1 MSTIFR
7 EIEGQLD
14 QIPVSRETVEAFL
27 ARMEQDLRTSEKL
40 RKEDPA
46 WALAIAHQAI
56 HNGCAALM
64 AAHGY
69 RARVDGHHWTAIRSA
84 RLALPKHAALLRRA
98 EHLRRMRHRTVYGG
112 IHTPSQSDVDAALSL
127 ARRLAAVLAKAARA
141 ALTRKPGEEPSKK

>member
-40 RKEDPA
+40 RNEDPA
-46 WALAIAHQAI
+46 WALVMQ
-56 HNGCAALM
+56 
-64 AAHGY
+64 
-69 RARVDGHHWTAIRSA
+69 
-84 RLALPKHAALLRRA
+84 A

-112 IHTPSQSDVDAALSL
+112 IYTPSQSDVDAALGL

-141 ALTRKPGEEPSKK
+141 ALTRKPGKEPSKK